1 MSALEAVRVPESSPT
16 PSTPASGAP
25 ATSGIAL
32 GLVAVSLVAWLAS
45 VAVFVMY
52 PLDDLPRYFAKRYL
66 VLDPTSLLFVL
77 VINTVFLGI
86 SVYMLSRERTST
98 LLARDIRFR
107 AAMTVVFM
115 LVMNIGVMSNHL
127 ILMWALIEIS
137 TLCAAPL
144 VARGEFK
151 TPKTAAWRYMLY
163 SAMTLAI
170 TFLGFMCL
178 SQSADLRG
186 IEINFQVDQLSAS
199 LTTVKDGWQRL
210 GLAFVLFGLGGKLG
224 LAPLYS
230 WMPETYEAAPTSTSA
245 LLAAVQF
252 NISVVAV
259 FRVLQVFHGFEMGF
273 VSQELLVMG
282 YLSLIVAAVQIMA
295 VRNYKRLIAYACVSS
310 SGVIALGLSVGGAAA
325 YGVVL
330 YIVSNA
336 FVKSLLFLTSGRMW
350 AVYGTNEVAPLNGV
364 IRVMPFTGLLFT
376 VGIFALLGFP
386 PFASFLAEMLI
397 LSGIVQAG
405 NLMAFTVMCGMLTII
420 FVSTGRAVFPMLW
433 DAPTRTGP
441 PVVESLV
448 TIIPKLGF
456 VSILVMLG
464 TYTPEPISQLLR
476 AVAVS
481 IGGV

>member
-1 MSALEAVRVPESSPT
+1 MSALNSTHVAGSTTAPESGT
-16 PSTPASGAP
+16 ST
-25 ATSGIAL
+25 TSGIAL
-32 GLVAVSLVAWLAS
+32 GLVAVSLMAWLAS
-45 VAVFVMY
+45 VAVFVTH
-52 PLDDLPRYFAKRYL
+52 PLNELPLYFANRYL
-66 VLDPTSLLFVL
+66 VLDATSLLFVL

-107 AAMTVVFM
+107 ATMTVVFM
-115 LVMNIGVMSNHL
+115 AVINVGVMTNHL

-137 TLCAAPL
+137 TLCAVPL
-144 VARGEFK
+144 VARGD
-151 TPKTAAWRYMLY
+151 TPSPRTTAWRYMLY

-178 SQSADLRG
+178 SQSADLRS
-186 IEINFQVDQLSAS
+186 IDISFRVDELRHS

-230 WMPETYEAAPTSTSA
+230 WLPETYEGAPTSTSA
-245 LLAAVQF
+245 LLAAVQY

-259 FRVLQVFHGFEMGF
+259 FRILQVFHGFEIGF
-273 VSQELLVMG
+273 VAQELLVMG

-295 VRNYKRLIAYACVSS
+295 VRNYKRLISYACVSS
-310 SGVIALGLSVGGAAA
+310 SGVIALGLSVGRAAA

-336 FVKSLLFLTSGRMW
+336 FVKSLLFLTAGRMR

-364 IRVMPFTGLLFT
+364 IRVLPFTGLLFA
-376 VGIFALLGFP
+376 VGVFALLGFP

-405 NLMAFTVMCGMLTII
+405 NLMAFAVMCGMLTII

-433 DAPTRTGP
+433 DAPTRTGA
-441 PVVESLV
+441 PVVESLFTV
-448 TIIPKLGF
+448 LPKMGF
-456 VSILVMLG
+456 VCILVMLG
-464 TYTPEPISQLLR
+464 TYTPEPLSQLLR
-476 AVAVS
+476 AVAAS
-481 IGGV
+481 IAGS

>member
-1 MSALEAVRVPESSPT
+1 MSVLNIVSAPEA
-16 PSTPASGAP
+16 PSATASGASSS
-25 ATSGIAL
+25 SGIAY
-32 GLVAVSLVAWLAS
+32 GLVAVSLLAWLAS
-45 VAVFVMY
+45 VAVFITH
-52 PLDDLPRYFAKRYL
+52 PLSELPLYFAKRYL

-86 SVYMLSRERTST
+86 SVYMLSRERTSA
-98 LLARDIRFR
+98 LLARDIRSR
-107 AAMTVVFM
+107 ATLTLLFM
-115 LVMNIGVMSNHL
+115 VVMNLGVMTNHL
-127 ILMWALIEIS
+127 ILMWALIEVS

-144 VARGEFK
+144 VACGDSSS
-151 TPKTAAWRYMLY
+151 PKTAAWRYLLY

-178 SQSADLRG
+178 SQSAHLRG
-186 IEINFQVDQLSAS
+186 VEINFRVDQLSAA

-210 GLAFVLFGLGGKLG
+210 GLAFILFGLGGKLG

-259 FRVLQVFHGFEMGF
+259 FRVLQVFHGFDMGF
-273 VSQELLVMG
+273 VAQELLVMG

-310 SGVIALGLSVGGAAA
+310 SGVIALGLSVGRAAA

-336 FVKSLLFLTSGRMW
+336 FVKSLLFLTAGRMR
-350 AVYGTNEVAPLNGV
+350 AAYGTNQVAPLSGV

-420 FVSTGRAVFPMLW
+420 FISTGRAVFPMLW

-441 PVVESLV
+441 PVLESLV
-448 TIIPKLGF
+448 TALPKLGF
-456 VSILVMLG
+456 VGILVMLG

-476 AVAVS
+476 AVAAS
-481 IGGV
+481 IAGL